1 MSVNG
6 SAARPIILQ
15 VFRGDETGGQEER
28 FEVPAQEGMVVLDA
42 IHYVQANF
50 ANDLACRWNCKAA
63 KCGSCSAEING
74 RPRLMCKTRVDEFA
88 DKEIHVGPMRAFPL
102 IKDLVTDVSWN
113 YKVNQEIPP
122 FTPSPN
128 EPVPYKMLPEDTERV
143 YEYRKCIECFL
154 CQDVC
159 HVLRNHDDKS
169 LYYGPRY
176 MVRIAGLEMHPLDT
190 QRRTGLLHGK
200 AGVGMCNITK
210 CCQEVCPEHIKITD
224 NAIIPLKER
233 MATDTYDPIA
243 WLARKVRPGDRHAAS
258 AASGSETAGRPPERF
273 EVKDV
278 IRLRDRSHSFAR
290 VGRVLPDGQLQVWVL
305 KMGGSVQKWRG
316 PKVVAATDVTNNYG
330 PLDEVGI
337 GSKLSEHM

>member
-1 MSVNG
+1 M
-6 SAARPIILQ
+6 Q
-15 VFRGDETGGQEER
+15 VFRGDESGGREER

-42 IHYVQANF
+42 IHYVQAHF

-88 DKEIHVGPMRAFPL
+88 GAEIHVGPMRTFPL

-113 YKVNQEIPP
+113 FRVNQEIPP

-190 QRRTGLLHGK
+190 ESRTGLLHGK

-233 MATDTYDPIA
+233 VATDTYDPIA
-243 WLARKVRPGDRHAAS
+243 WIARKVRSRDGHAGA
-258 AASGSETAGRPPERF
+258 
-273 EVKDV
+273 
-278 IRLRDRSHSFAR
+278 
-290 VGRVLPDGQLQVWVL
+290 
-305 KMGGSVQKWRG
+305 
-316 PKVVAATDVTNNYG
+316 
-330 PLDEVGI
+330 
-337 GSKLSEHM
+337 

>member
-1 MSVNG
+1 MSTHPSSEPKVASG
-6 SAARPIILQ
+6 LIVLQ
-15 VFRGDETGGQEER
+15 VYRGDETGGAEQR
-28 FEVPAQEGMVVLDA
+28 FEVPAIEGMVVLDA

-74 RPRLMCKTRVDEFA
+74 RPRLMCKTRVDEFPGQ
-88 DKEIHVGPMRAFPL
+88 EIHVAPMKAFPL

-122 FTPSPN
+122 FRPPAD
-128 EPVPYKMLPEDTERV
+128 EPVPYKMLPQDTERV

-190 QRRTGLLHGK
+190 ERRTGLLHGK

-233 MATDTYDPIA
+233 MATDVYDPIA
-243 WLARKVRPGDRHAAS
+243 WVARKVRSRAQPAGAGGHAGAVES
-258 AASGSETAGRPPERF
+258 NGAVGGRPPERF

-278 IRLRDRSHSFAR
+278 IRLKDRSKSSMPWFFHERSQGKIAMSAM
-290 VGRVLPDGQLQVWVL
+290 L
-305 KMGGSVQKWRG
+305 
-316 PKVVAATDVTNNYG
+316 
-330 PLDEVGI
+330 
-337 GSKLSEHM
+337 

>member
-1 MSVNG
+1 VSDNG
-6 SAARPIILQ
+6 SVVLQ
-15 VFRGDETGGQEER
+15 VYRGDDTGGQEVR
-28 FEVPAQEGMVVLDA
+28 FEVPAIEGMVVLDA

-74 RPRLMCKTRVDEFA
+74 RPRLMCKTRVDEFPNQ
-88 DKEIHVGPMRAFPL
+88 EIHVGPMRTFPL
-102 IKDLVTDVSWN
+102 IKDLVTDVAWN

-122 FTPSPN
+122 FRPAAN
-128 EPVPYKMLPEDTERV
+128 EPVPYRMLPQDTERV

-233 MATDTYDPIA
+233 MATDTYDPIVRI
-243 WLARKVRPGDRHAAS
+243 ARKLRPGAAHAGTTADGE
-258 AASGSETAGRPPERF
+258 AAGRPPERF

-278 IRLRDRSHSFAR
+278 IRLRDRSHSLAR
-290 VGRVLPDGQLQVWVL
+290 VGRVLPNAQIEVWVL
-305 KMGGSVQKWRG
+305 KMGGSVQQWRG
-316 PKVVAATDVTNNYG
+316 PKVVAASDVTNNYG

-337 GSKLSEHM
+337 GSKLSEHI